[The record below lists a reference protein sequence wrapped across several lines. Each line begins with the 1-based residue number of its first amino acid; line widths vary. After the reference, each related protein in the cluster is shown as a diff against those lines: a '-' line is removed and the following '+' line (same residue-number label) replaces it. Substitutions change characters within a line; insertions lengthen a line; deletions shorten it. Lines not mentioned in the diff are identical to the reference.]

1 MADKRTLKRR
11 HPVYYLQ
18 VTDLET
24 GENLGYLIDI
34 NAIGIM
40 VAGPSALLPE
50 KGFKIA
56 IQLPEEMEGE
66 QAIFLR
72 VSSVWSEFDPLLE
85 KTRIGFKIEESTP
98 KELEKINWLIENF
111 GFRD

>member
-1 MADKRTLKRR
+1 MPEKRELKRR

-18 VTDLET
+18 VTDIDS

-34 NAIGIM
+34 NAKGIM
-40 VAGPSALLPE
+40 LAGQSALIPE
-50 KGFKIA
+50 KVFKIA

-66 QAIFLR
+66 QAIFLK

-85 KTRIGFKIEESTP
+85 KTRNGFKIDESTP
-98 KELEKINWLIENF
+98 KELKKINWLIENF
-111 GFRD
+111 GFKA

>member
-1 MADKRTLKRR
+1 
-11 HPVYYLQ
+11 
-18 VTDLET
+18 
-24 GENLGYLIDI
+24 
-34 NAIGIM
+34 
-40 VAGPSALLPE
+40 
-50 KGFKIA
+50 
-56 IQLPEEMEGE
+56 MEGE

-111 GFRD
+111 GFKD